1 MNELADASTGAGRT
15 RAVVWR
21 GVGWITAAALALLS
35 LCRWLSATSVGYLLL
50 AATATAIA
58 FALVFMTSAAD
69 RRWALAC
76 AITLSLG
83 VVLAANTQTQV
94 ARLSRDWD
102 AERQHVADEAISTL
116 TGEVARAGERLHVL
130 ARDALVAPSDRSAAF
145 ASLANAG
152 TSSHESIVL
161 YRGDSAYAWAG
172 QPHVPTDSL
181 VRPVGVSGTAFYL
194 ALFATATS
202 GTQRAVATRLLYAIP
217 PADRLAPS
225 LATDVAARAGVAGF
239 EFVPVSDSAA
249 MIGGHVVRVGGG
261 ALFVARPLL
270 LTQGEVQLRVLERG
284 RLLVGLL

>member
-1 MNELADASTGAGRT
+1 
-15 RAVVWR
+15 
-21 GVGWITAAALALLS
+21 
-35 LCRWLSATSVGYLLL
+35 
-50 AATATAIA
+50 
-58 FALVFMTSAAD
+58 
-69 RRWALAC
+69 
-76 AITLSLG
+76 
-83 VVLAANTQTQV
+83 
-94 ARLSRDWD
+94 
-102 AERQHVADEAISTL
+102 
-116 TGEVARAGERLHVL
+116 
-130 ARDALVAPSDRSAAF
+130 
-145 ASLANAG
+145 
-152 TSSHESIVL
+152 
-161 YRGDSAYAWAG
+161 AWAG

-284 RLLVGLL
+284 RLLVGLLLAFALGCFVVAAWRERRELRWRALLVVVGVAAVALTPLSGYSNY